1 MDGSFLWGWIRHP
14 NPFERRASFH
24 VGAPS
29 RAHLNQLFPSPVN
42 NPQYVAPAD
51 LSRFDSV
58 IAELHR
64 WEDVRYGGFP
74 DATASVARS
83 IGMVRAGVRSSKKRK
98 VYDFGLHEID
108 DLFTAMFAASSIN
121 PSFVGGGYTH
131 TALPRLYA
139 TE

>member
-1 MDGSFLWGWIRHP
+1 
-14 NPFERRASFH
+14 
-24 VGAPS
+24 
-29 RAHLNQLFPSPVN
+29 
-42 NPQYVAPAD
+42 

-121 PSFVGGGYTH
+121 PSFVGGGYTRA
-131 TALPRLYA
+131 ALPELYA
-139 TE
+139 TENQHMMPDLFGSAQLLPTPSDEPAD